1 MDDLNL
7 GTDNTQQQAP
17 VTPQQETPE
26 SLHAR
31 AMTHLHNARDLY
43 LKQLQTQAPTPEHH
57 KMGLGIMAAALAAA
71 ALDPTQNK
79 SGNNAGTA
87 FYNHYKAAQQ
97 QRDEEQNQRNQSRY
111 QHQGQIA
118 MARSGFETEDAARLL
133 QDKKDLE
140 DEAEQ
145 DRKDKRQDKVDE
157 FNQAMKKAALDGQN
171 HRAEIGQKAKDIEG
185 WRKLMGSQ
193 IPAARVIGA
202 HGLKAEIEKDRPG
215 VQEAGYNPTDLEKS
229 IEDSFK
235 TISNP
240 TPKDQAAIDLSGA
253 RKAVRL
259 EEEMLAEVN
268 AMYPDL
274 PADAKAEIRNRIGSY
289 RTYEDLQAAKA
300 NKVHELLANAKA
312 GELLRQGKYIPAS
325 LKKLTKAEPV
335 NTERPRAAS
344 PRKKA
349 EIDEYNAILKQF
361 GVQIDE
367 ADLKGRK

>member
-1 MDDLNL
+1 MTDDQYDLDDETYEDEGFDDEGGQ
-7 GTDNTQQQAP
+7 GTLLDEPEPEPIDGAGANDMNAPLTRAEFFEALKQFQAPQQPQQQF
-17 VTPQQETPE
+17 QQAYNE
-26 SLHAR
+26 AI
-31 AMTHLHNARDLY
+31 Y
-43 LKQLQTQAPTPEHH
+43 
-57 KMGLGIMAAALAAA
+57 
-71 ALDPTQNK
+71 DPT
-79 SGNNAGTA
+79 
-87 FYNHYKAAQQ
+87 Y
-97 QRDEEQNQRNQSRY
+97 E
-111 QHQGQIA
+111 
-118 MARSGFETEDAARLL
+118 
-133 QDKKDLE
+133 
-140 DEAEQ
+140 
-145 DRKDKRQDKVDE
+145 
-157 FNQAMKKAALDGQN
+157 
-171 HRAEIGQKAKDIEG
+171 
-185 WRKLMGSQ
+185 
-193 IPAARVIGA
+193 
-202 HGLKAEIEKDRPG
+202 
-215 VQEAGYNPTDLEKS
+215 
-229 IEDSFK
+229 
-235 TISNP
+235 
-240 TPKDQAAIDLSGA
+240 A